1 MIPFYTAYEMC
12 CGTRS
17 FDKVQMLDFIQH
29 APARELQEFILL
41 GRDNFGTSGAFN
53 REWLEQ
59 AKISLQVRIGEDA
72 TASANKIIQQVTAQT
87 DALVTESGKLT
98 ALTAKL
104 TAQTGVL
111 ISESRQVR
119 LLTWGLLIL
128 TAGLLF
134 AEFRKETHTA
144 NDVTIPLTVTNV
156 VATVTNK

>member
-12 CGTRS
+12 CGTRP
-17 FDKVQMLDFIQH
+17 FDKVQMLEFIQH

-72 TASANKIIQQVTAQT
+72 MASANKIIQQVTAQT
-87 DALVTESGKLT
+87 DALVSESGKLT

-111 ISESRQVR
+111 ISESHQVR
-119 LLTWGLLIL
+119 WLTWGLLIL

-134 AEFRKETHTA
+134 AEFRKETHTTK
-144 NDVTIPLTVTNV
+144 DVTFPVTVTNV
-156 VATVTNK
+156 VVTVTNK